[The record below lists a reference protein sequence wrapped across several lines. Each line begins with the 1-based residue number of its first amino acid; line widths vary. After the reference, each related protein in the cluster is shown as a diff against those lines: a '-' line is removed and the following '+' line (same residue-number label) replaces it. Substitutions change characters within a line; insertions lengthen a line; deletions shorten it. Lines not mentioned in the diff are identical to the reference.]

1 MTHPTEERIKSAP
14 KDVFVY
20 LLSIATLYTAT
31 INFITLIF
39 GYIDIYFPNTLDYYG
54 ARNLGS
60 IRWSIASIIIVF
72 PVYLLTSWLIN
83 RDIKKEPARGEIK
96 IRKWLIY
103 LTLFIAAVVVIGD
116 LITIIYNFLE
126 GDLTARFALKT
137 LAVLIVA
144 LAIFGYYIWEL
155 RHAGGSS
162 LRKKAAIAAGIVIGT
177 IVIAGFFIAGS
188 PLEERLR
195 KFDERRVN
203 DLQSIQSQLINYWMS
218 KGRLP
223 ANLDALTDNISGFR
237 APTDPETG
245 TAYGYQPGGDL
256 SFKLCAD
263 FKTDARQTSTS
274 SGKPI
279 PAGYY
284 GEYGYSWDHEIGT
297 TCFERTIDPELY
309 PKRPKS

>member
-60 IRWSIASIIIVF
+60 ISWSIASIIIVF

-96 IRKWLIY
+96 ISKWLIY

-126 GDLTARFALKT
+126 GDLT
-137 LAVLIVA
+137 
-144 LAIFGYYIWEL
+144 
-155 RHAGGSS
+155 
-162 LRKKAAIAAGIVIGT
+162 
-177 IVIAGFFIAGS
+177 
-188 PLEERLR
+188 
-195 KFDERRVN
+195 
-203 DLQSIQSQLINYWMS
+203 
-218 KGRLP
+218 
-223 ANLDALTDNISGFR
+223 
-237 APTDPETG
+237 
-245 TAYGYQPGGDL
+245 
-256 SFKLCAD
+256 
-263 FKTDARQTSTS
+263 
-274 SGKPI
+274 
-279 PAGYY
+279 
-284 GEYGYSWDHEIGT
+284 
-297 TCFERTIDPELY
+297 
-309 PKRPKS
+309 